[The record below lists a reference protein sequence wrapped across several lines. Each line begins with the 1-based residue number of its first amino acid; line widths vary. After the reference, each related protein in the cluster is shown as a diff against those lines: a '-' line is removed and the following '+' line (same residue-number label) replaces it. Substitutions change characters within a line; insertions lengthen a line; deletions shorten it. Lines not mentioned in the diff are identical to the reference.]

1 MSFSRRKLNGYLP
14 AAEGGVDSLD
24 VLVNSIILT
33 IKLSCYKMFNIN
45 QSYTILITIYI
56 LEQIHLS

>member
-14 AAEGGVDSLD
+14 AAEGGVDILD

-33 IKLSCYKMFNIN
+33 IKLSCYKMF
-45 QSYTILITIYI
+45 
-56 LEQIHLS
+56 